1 MCPLRYD
8 MNTIWMCYLV
18 MLAVGGLICFRGLSL
33 YKLVQFLLCGWI
45 GYFLAIQVCSKF
57 SVEGTILLV
66 IALAAGLVTGF
77 LGFHFYKAGMYL
89 SASVSAF
96 LVVFSFFWR
105 QAVEFGKSLL
115 EQVNG
120 AERVFASGSFFRMVL
135 LGIKDGTEQNFL
147 DQMLSDAGI
156 YPELWS
162 EGLEEILTLLKQG
175 LFWAAAAGLVC
186 GILALVFGDYVI
198 ILLTS
203 VFGGMLLNLLVEQFI
218 AMDQMVSTAVLAV
231 FSVIGVGMQVRRKRE
246 KS

>member
-1 MCPLRYD
+1 M
-8 MNTIWMCYLV
+8 I
-18 MLAVGGLICFRGLSL
+18 LAVGGLICFRGLSL

-45 GYFLAIQVCSKF
+45 GYFLAIQLCSKF
-57 SVEGTILLV
+57 SVEGTMLLV

-77 LGFHFYKAGMYL
+77 LGFHFYKVGMYL

-105 QAVEFGKSLL
+105 QAMELGKLLL

-120 AERVFASGSFFRMVL
+120 VERAFASGSFFRIVL
-135 LGIKDGTEQNFL
+135 LGIKDGTEQNFGE
-147 DQMLSDAGI
+147 QVLSGAGI
-156 YPELWS
+156 QQELWS
-162 EGLEEILTLLKQG
+162 EVTEQILTLLKQG
-175 LFWAAAAGLVC
+175 LFWAAAAGLVF

-218 AMDQMVSTAVLAV
+218 TMDHTVSTVVLAV
-231 FSVIGVGMQVRRKRE
+231 FSVIGVVMQVRHKKG